1 MAENFHIDI
10 SEPKAKFLQLLDAA
24 PRVILSTKFGDGKTT
39 FLKEIEADD
48 NKPNEH
54 RTISPK
60 YYFVTLH
67 PVNYVVQDNK
77 DIFEIIKR
85 DILVQLLK
93 DSLVFEDTKWEQLLE
108 NISQKGWRNLLV
120 LKDVLVDVCEEIPYL
135 KIPVKIINKLINKA
149 TDELT
154 EIEKFSAANYISSF
168 TSMKGSIAE
177 DDAIAE
183 LIYEGIKHV
192 NNVLNR
198 KTVLIIEDMDRL
210 DPAHMFRILNIL
222 AAHIDNQNYD
232 DKDNANKF
240 GFQKVVL
247 VMDYD
252 TTKHIF
258 HHFYGQN
265 ANYEGYMRKFS
276 TDNPFTFSINYEV
289 ENQVVKKIASECN
302 ISDISVEN
310 IINKT
315 KSTKN
320 DYEKLELVKQEKSIR
335 DFVQLL
341 DITPSKYIQKYND
354 IIYKSDFA
362 KLCVYLKKYF
372 PNKDIYDI
380 IENIIKYCKDGDDKF
395 NLLTPILFRSTFTN
409 KACINYKNRYWKYD
423 KNSGRLVFI
432 NIPTS
437 GYLYNDADV
446 VNALTKEDRFYIAES
461 IIA

>member
-10 SEPKAKFLQLLDAA
+10 SEPKAKFLQLLDTA

-120 LKDVLVDVCEEIPYL
+120 LKDVLVDVCEEIPCL
-135 KIPVKIINKLINKA
+135 EIPVKIINKLINKA

-154 EIEKFSAANYISSF
+154 EIEKLSAANYISSF

-177 DDAIAE
+177 DDAITE

-222 AAHIDNQNYD
+222 AAHIDNRNYD
-232 DKDNANKF
+232 EKDNANKF

-258 HHFYGQN
+258 HHFYGER
-265 ANYEGYMRKFS
+265 ANYEGYMHKFS
-276 TDNPFTFSINYEV
+276 TDPPFSFSIKETAKLAV
-289 ENQVVKKIASECN
+289 IQKIASECN
-302 ISDISVEN
+302 VDKNYIMKIATHQYVNTLYKKN
-310 IINKT
+310 I
-315 KSTKN
+315 
-320 DYEKLELVKQEKSIR
+320 LEEDKKHSIR
-335 DFVQLL
+335 DLCSIL
-341 DITPSKYIQKYND
+341 EIQPKEYLVKNEIDKADVFYN
-354 IIYKSDFA
+354 SDLA
-362 KLCVYLKKYF
+362 KLYVYLKKLYPRLDRDRIIDIMDVSDD
-372 PNKDIYDI
+372 PNVDHLLEPFEAYIYPFKMNNFKNEYEIVIQETTI
-380 IENIIKYCKDGDDKF
+380 I
-395 NLLTPILFRSTFTN
+395 
-409 KACINYKNRYWKYD
+409 
-423 KNSGRLVFI
+423 
-432 NIPTS
+432 
-437 GYLYNDADV
+437 
-446 VNALTKEDRFYIAES
+446 
-461 IIA
+461 